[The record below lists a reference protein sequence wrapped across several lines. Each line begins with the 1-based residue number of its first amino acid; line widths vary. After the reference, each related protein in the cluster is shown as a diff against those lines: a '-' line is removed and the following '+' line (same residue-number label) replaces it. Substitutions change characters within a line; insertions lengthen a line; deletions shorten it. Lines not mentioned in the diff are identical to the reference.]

1 MLKLALFL
9 LILII
14 VSGVVLYAF
23 LDINPFVVLSDGVT
37 GLYNRVFTVSTSE
50 IDTLKETVKT
60 VLTFDE
66 NENVHCS
73 AVSNNL
79 AVATV
84 SYVKII
90 DPDGM
95 EKAYI
100 PVTLKE
106 PFVISYADETL
117 VADLAGQYFA
127 LINNN
132 RIAWE
137 KNIDELIVNASI
149 SDTWILLITES
160 KQSGYKRT
168 IRAYSRDGQEV
179 SFRNV
184 SNYYPFSV
192 VNYPGY
198 NKAFFAVSSLEASG
212 LEANGIFEILDPA
225 MNQKAS
231 IKGENEKWRMLSVN
245 GRKALIYGEKA

>member
-117 VADLAGQYFA
+117 VSRFVGQYFA
-127 LINNN
+127 LIK
-132 RIAWE
+132 I
-137 KNIDELIVNASI
+137 
-149 SDTWILLITES
+149 
-160 KQSGYKRT
+160 
-168 IRAYSRDGQEV
+168 
-179 SFRNV
+179 
-184 SNYYPFSV
+184 
-192 VNYPGY
+192 
-198 NKAFFAVSSLEASG
+198 
-212 LEANGIFEILDPA
+212 
-225 MNQKAS
+225 
-231 IKGENEKWRMLSVN
+231 
-245 GRKALIYGEKA
+245 